1 MTQTRLPLISRR
13 VENLTRARAFRR
25 DTLLIPELH
34 AFPGLG
40 VFRDDEG
47 RDRDPHSIPR
57 P

>member
-25 DTLLIPELH
+25 DTLPVPELN